1 VSSPDRRGPLLA
13 AGVVAAV
20 LGVIALAALGS
31 RAVHVPDNK
40 VANAGQ
46 VASRFAVA
54 AGVCAVLVAG
64 IIAVLFLLGRRNP
77 ATAATFG
84 MASPLNGRALVR
96 RAVPWTIAAVA
107 LAGVLGAASAPL
119 HDKSVTASIRH
130 APTSSQP
137 GDPSRDSGG
146 ARLPSGAWL
155 YNAAIV
161 RDAFGR
167 EHVAVDLDG
176 NGQLDTTL
184 EPCPSGTP
192 QTNERPPVVD
202 DGVTLVPIDENCDG
216 TIDGYARLRSLQ
228 PVDAGDA
235 PLSSLGSGANTK
247 PPKAV
252 TQSGSARITGGSA
265 NWGRLIAVAAI
276 GLAVL
281 ALAGFALYTLL
292 NPPPVG
298 EALPPM
304 TVGDEA
310 SVSVQAS
317 LAILRTGDDPRNNI
331 IVAYSRLLDGLAS
344 AGLPRLAHEGPD
356 EYLRRCC
363 ASLQVRAEPMA
374 RLTELFTVARFSTHD
389 LRESHQQA
397 ATEAFEAVAADLAVV
412 RERNELVR
420 VGPGHIVYPTEPP
433 VV

>member
-1 VSSPDRRGPLLA
+1 MSSPERRGPLLA

-31 RAVHVPDNK
+31 RAVHVPDHK

-54 AGVCAVLVAG
+54 AGVCAVLIAAV
-64 IIAVLFLLGRRNP
+64 IAVLFLLGRRNP

-84 MASPLNGRALVR
+84 MVSPLNGRAFVR

-107 LAGVLGAASAPL
+107 LAGVLGAATAPL
-119 HDKSVTASIRH
+119 HDRSVRH
-130 APTSSQP
+130 VPTSSQP
-137 GDPSRDSGG
+137 GDPSRDAGG
-146 ARLPSGAWL
+146 ARLPPGALL

-192 QTNERPPVVD
+192 QTNERPPMVE
-202 DGVTLVPIDENCDG
+202 DGATLVPIDENCDG
-216 TIDGYARLRSLQ
+216 TIDGYARLRSLE

-247 PPKAV
+247 PPKAA
-252 TQSGSARITGGSA
+252 TQSGSDRITGGSA
-265 NWGRLIAVAAI
+265 NWGRLVAVAAI

-281 ALAGFALYTLL
+281 ALAGFALHTLL

-298 EALPPM
+298 EVLPPM
-304 TVGDEA
+304 TVGDDA
-310 SVSVQAS
+310 SASVQAS
-317 LAILRTGDDPRNNI
+317 LAILRTGDDPRSNI
-331 IVAYSRLLDGLAS
+331 IAAYSRLLDGLAN

-363 ASLQVRAEPMA
+363 ASLHVRAEPLA
-374 RLTELFTVARFSTHD
+374 RLTELFTVARFSTHE
-389 LRESHQQA
+389 LRENHQQA

-412 RERNELVR
+412 RDSGDLARI
-420 VGPGHIVYPTEPP
+420 GAGHISYPTEPP
-433 VV
+433 AAR